1 MRAFVLALSAL
12 AALAV
17 AGCGK
22 SPAAPAPAGG
32 SAAPPSDKQ
41 APGAAA
47 TPTKADKTGKADK
60 ADKADELASA
70 GAGQPKAGEPTTEAP
85 KPASPKPAAGPIA
98 GDRAKMGE
106 AFVEIYCA
114 QQAGE
119 ADKLLAI
126 YKRYGFQDPKAWTK
140 AWTEAAKDEA
150 WIARITERAVAKC
163 PAKR

>member
-60 ADKADELASA
+60 ADELASA

-85 KPASPKPAAGPIA
+85 KPASPKPATGPIA